1 MGAKAH
7 APSEAMHSE
16 APPSAEPAST
26 PAAAATPRRARDA
39 AALRR
44 RNRIA
49 ALLLGLLALAAWDLL
64 VRVGDYPSFILP
76 APAAVA
82 RRLGAAVVDGSLLRH
97 SLVTLSEIGLGLLL
111 GLTAALLL
119 GYVLGKNRTVEQVV
133 APYIVAS
140 QSVPIVA
147 LAPLLVIWFG
157 SGLLS
162 KVLVTALITFF
173 PTLISTIVG
182 LRSVDP
188 DLRDLLRSLKASRRQ
203 TFTMLELPSALPVL
217 LGGLKLSVI
226 LAVVGAVVGEFV
238 GASAGLGFLINYA
251 RGVLDT
257 PLLFVAILALVIIA
271 QLLHGAVALLER
283 RLLRWQRAG

>member
-7 APSEAMHSE
+7 APRETIHAEAVTPVS
-16 APPSAEPAST
+16 
-26 PAAAATPRRARDA
+26 PAAATAVAPRARRRDPH
-39 AALRR
+39 ALRR
-44 RNRIA
+44 RNRLF
-49 ALLLGLLALAAWDLL
+49 ALLLGLLALAVWALL
-64 VRVGDYPSFILP
+64 VRLGDYPSFILP
-76 APAAVA
+76 GPGEVA
-82 RRLGAAVVDGSLLRH
+82 RRFWAALADGSLLRH
-97 SLVTLSEIGLGLLL
+97 SLVTLTEIALGLLL
-111 GLTAALLL
+111 GLSAALLL
-119 GYVLGKNRTVEQVV
+119 GYLLGKNRTVEQVV

-182 LRSVDP
+182 LRGVDP
-188 DLRDLLRSLKASRRQ
+188 DLRDLLRSLKAGRRQ

-257 PLLFVAILALVIIA
+257 PLLFVAIIALVIIA
-271 QLLHGAVALLER
+271 QLLHGAVVRLER
-283 RLLRWQRAG
+283 RLLRWQHAA